1 MGRLSKRQ
9 KKKIHYYL
17 RSKTDLKQKQD
28 MLHRDGTPK
37 FLERHLPYVRKLA
50 RNIDQLV
57 IAASFISP
65 PLKTGLID
73 RFLILAE
80 IEDIRPIVVLNKTDL
95 LQDKT
100 RANEI
105 FNMYERLGYHT
116 ILTSAKSGQGL
127 NELDRELRG
136 ARSALTGHSGVGKSS
151 LLNAVAPDLQLRV
164 NEVSETTRKGKHTT
178 SRVKIYK
185 LDESTEV
192 IDLPGIKIVD
202 FIDVHRSEARNY
214 FPEFEEYASD
224 CKFADCL
231 HISEPQCAVKK
242 AVEERLIHPL
252 RYRSYLNFVE
262 SLS

>member
-9 KKKIHYYL
+9 KKQIHYYL

-28 MLHRDGTPK
+28 ILHEDGTPK
-37 FLERHLPYVRKLA
+37 FLERHLPFVRKLA

-57 IAASFISP
+57 IAGSFVSP

-80 IEDIRPIVVLNKTDL
+80 IEGIRPVIVLNKTDL
-95 LQDKT
+95 LQDKS
-100 RANEI
+100 RADDI
-105 FNMYERLGYHT
+105 FNMYERLGYRT

-127 NELDRELRG
+127 TELHKELRG
-136 ARSALTGHSGVGKSS
+136 TRSALTGHSGVGKSS
-151 LLNAVAPDLQLRV
+151 LLNAIAPDLQLRV

-178 SRVKIYK
+178 SQVKIYK
-185 LDESTEV
+185 LDELTEV

-214 FPEFEEYASD
+214 FPEFADFAHE
-224 CKFADCL
+224 CKFTDCL
-231 HISEPQCAVKK
+231 HISEPQCGVKD
-242 AVEERLIHPL
+242 AVEKQLIHPL
-252 RYRSYLNFVE
+252 RYQSYLNFVE